1 MLYCAYRDASKFG
14 PWNQKWNQKWNK
26 IWRKIGANL
35 GFNSWLYHMVKMETA
50 DN

>member
-14 PWNQKWNQKWNK
+14 PWNQKWNK